1 MTFRK
6 TGRMLQPAELNRKTG
21 AELGRVQCACQL
33 DSHVCLND
41 ESKTAC
47 KVGPDG
53 REVDAGIENT
63 SEL

>member
-21 AELGRVQCACQL
+21 AELGPM
-33 DSHVCLND
+33 
-41 ESKTAC
+41 
-47 KVGPDG
+47 VGPDG